1 MMMCDDALGN
11 PCHGDMDCVTF
22 FTSGCLIGRKSY
34 WIYRTDRWREME
46 RCVLM
51 MKSFSVALHK
61 SGITDFWLDDTL
73 QKSL

>member
-1 MMMCDDALGN
+1 MMRSAIRATVIWIVSRFSHLAVSLEEN
-11 PCHGDMDCVTF
+11 PTG
-22 FTSGCLIGRKSY
+22 FTGH
-34 WIYRTDRWREME
+34 DRWREME